1 MRLAI
6 FDLDNTLI
14 AGDSDYSW
22 GQFIVEEGLVERGE
36 YAKLNDYYYQAYKE
50 GSLDLD
56 TYHGYL
62 TMVCSHLRDVP
73 MDRLLQWRDKF
84 IANKIA
90 PLRLPKAE
98 QLIDSHRSRGDE
110 LLIITATLNFIT
122 APIVHQLGIDNL
134 IASEEEIIGN
144 KFTGEIKGVAS
155 YQEGKVTRYHE
166 WLDARQMHVSCS
178 YFYSDSHND
187 LPLLRAVDNAI
198 AVDPDEQLRQ
208 VAIDSNWEIIS
219 LRS

>member
-22 GQFIVEEGLVERGE
+22 GQFIVEEGLVERGK
-36 YAKLNDYYYQAYKE
+36 YTKLNDYYYRAYQQ
-50 GSLDLD
+50 GTLDLD

-62 TMVCSHLRDVP
+62 TMVCSHLRDLP
-73 MDRLLQWRDKF
+73 MDRLLQSRDKF
-84 IANKIA
+84 MAKKIV

-98 QLIDSHRSRGDE
+98 QLIHCHRSRGDE

-122 APIVHQLGIDNL
+122 EPIVHQLGIDNL
-134 IASEEEIIGN
+134 IASEEEIIDN
-144 KFTGEIKGVAS
+144 RFTGKIKGVAS

-166 WLDARQMHVSCS
+166 WLEARQMEVSCT

-208 VAIDSNWEIIS
+208 VAIDNNWKIIS
-219 LRS
+219 LRN